1 MSTLG
6 RAANFS
12 RAAGLV
18 HPDWRWQYYLVLLIF
33 YIIVTFISEKVFAAV
48 TRRVRRG
55 MRPFTRFI
63 TQFYD
68 RQFLEIFMNPR
79 DTLGLIDAVTFVLAG
94 GAFHRIPPKMRFLI
108 GLFWTIVRINR
119 RIRRA
124 QGRAESR
131 L

>member
-1 MSTLG
+1 M
-6 RAANFS
+6 R
-12 RAAGLV
+12 
-18 HPDWRWQYYLVLLIF
+18 
-33 YIIVTFISEKVFAAV
+33 TFA
-48 TRRVRRG
+48 
-55 MRPFTRFI
+55 RFI

-94 GAFHRIPPKMRFLI
+94 GAFHRIPPKMRFLM

-119 RIRRA
+119 RIRRR

-131 L
+131 LEY